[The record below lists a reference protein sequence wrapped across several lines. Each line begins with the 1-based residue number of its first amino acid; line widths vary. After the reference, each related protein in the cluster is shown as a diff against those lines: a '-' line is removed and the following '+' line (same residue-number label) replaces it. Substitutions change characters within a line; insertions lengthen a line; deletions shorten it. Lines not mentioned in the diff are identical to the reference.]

1 MADFHKQVQ
10 ELLAECEATYQRP
23 RSSPLRT
30 AEMILQHGQLRLLLR
45 DLAAYH
51 EGYKT
56 EHVLLT
62 SMVFETLGA
71 LTANTAGRSDWMTEI
86 PPGTAPGF
94 RRALNRLIQYMR
106 EER

>member
-1 MADFHKQVQ
+1 MADFHRQVQ
-10 ELLAECEATYQRP
+10 ELLQECEATYQRP
-23 RSSPLRT
+23 RSEPERT

-45 DLAAYH
+45 DLSAYH
-51 EGYKT
+51 DGYRT

-62 SMVFETLGA
+62 SMVFELLGA

-94 RRALNRLIQYMR
+94 RRALNKLVNYMR

>member
-1 MADFHKQVQ
+1 MADFQKQVR
-10 ELLAECEATYQRP
+10 ELLEECDRTYQRP
-23 RSSPLRT
+23 RSDPERV
-30 AEMILQHGQLRLLLR
+30 AEMILQHGQLRQLLR
-45 DLAAYH
+45 DLSAYH
-51 EGYKT
+51 DGYRT

-94 RRALNRLIQYMR
+94 RRALNKLIQYMR